1 MGRWGFSLAA
11 LFCSAL
17 ALGAAAPVGAKEGV
31 KATLLAPVRVDA
43 PAGTRITLRWRLGYR
58 DAQGWHTFGGMGIFA
73 RLVSRSGSPPSS
85 ALARG
90 VSGGYQ
96 ATLRVPRGGMSRIQI
111 GIHGSTDLLFPI
123 TNDPFRH

>member
-1 MGRWGFSLAA
+1 MLVA
-11 LFCSAL
+11 LLCSAL
-17 ALGAAAPVGAKEGV
+17 ALGFAAPVGAKEGV
-31 KATLLAPVRVDA
+31 RATLLAPVRVDA
-43 PAGTRITLRWRLGYR
+43 PGGTRITIRWKLGYR

-73 RLVSRSGSPPSS
+73 RLIGRSGAPASS

-90 VSGGYQ
+90 VPGGYR
-96 ATLRVPRGGMSRIQI
+96 ATLRVPRGGMSRLQI

>member
-1 MGRWGFSLAA
+1 
-11 LFCSAL
+11 
-17 ALGAAAPVGAKEGV
+17 
-31 KATLLAPVRVDA
+31 VRVDA

-58 DAQGWHTFGGMGIFA
+58 DAQGWHTFGGMGIFV
-73 RLVSRSGSPPSS
+73 RLVSRSGGSPSS
-85 ALARG
+85 TLARG

-96 ATLRVPRGGMSRIQI
+96 ATLRVPRGGMSGIQI